1 MSESFSS
8 LSVAF
13 IAAIIFMYLIMVV
26 LYNNWLHPFVVLFT
40 IPLAIIGALFALA
53 LANENL
59 SLFSI
64 LGIIM
69 LSGLVAKNAILVI
82 DFANELLHQGKLL
95 LDAVLEAVLLR
106 FRAILMTNISMIIG
120 LIPLAVSA
128 SAGSEWKNGIGWV
141 LIGGLTVSMF
151 LSMIIVPMI
160 YYMIERMKLK
170 FAG

>member
-1 MSESFSS
+1 
-8 LSVAF
+8 
-13 IAAIIFMYLIMVV
+13 
-26 LYNNWLHPFVVLFT
+26 
-40 IPLAIIGALFALA
+40 
-53 LANENL
+53 
-59 SLFSI
+59 
-64 LGIIM
+64 
-69 LSGLVAKNAILVI
+69 
-82 DFANELLHQGKLL
+82 
-95 LDAVLEAVLLR
+95 LR

>member
-1 MSESFSS
+1 
-8 LSVAF
+8 
-13 IAAIIFMYLIMVV
+13 
-26 LYNNWLHPFVVLFT
+26 VVLFT

-59 SLFSI
+59 SLFTI

-69 LSGLVAKNAILVI
+69 LAGLVAKNAILVI
-82 DFANELLHQGKLL
+82 DFANDLIKEGKALV
-95 LDAVLEAVLLR
+95 DAILEAVLLR

-128 SAGSEWKNGIGWV
+128 SAGAEWKNGIGWV

-160 YYMIERMKLK
+160 YYTFEKLK
-170 FAG
+170 IKIMGQAKGM